1 MPVWH
6 DLTKPLRASDD
17 IMVIGITQ
25 EQHPQR
31 CELWAQWE
39 QVDWPILWDPFNL
52 TGSAAVPIAMAVD
65 EHGVV
70 QNMRLQPQKFEQ
82 QFKQDFLAKEFP
94 APKDL
99 TRRTAQHKHPQIQA
113 MLHSKLDGQQWQ
125 KALAVLKTEAA
136 PAAAKKAPQ
145 NAAHSAEQTAV
156 AWFRLGVAQ
165 RMRYDSSHAHADDFQ
180 NALQSWQ
187 QALKLNPGQYIWR
200 RRIQQWG
207 PKLDKPYPFYNW
219 VSQAQMQLKKRGLT
233 PIELPVPLAA
243 IASGGEEGAQPEAG
257 VPLDNNNRVAIESAL
272 AWQTPSPKN
281 ATKPVSTVRV
291 HLALRPDARHQVEWG
306 DDVGAVEIWLQPMN
320 GWQIEQNHLVLKA
333 EPQLPKRRLQ
343 KVSFEV
349 KRVQADANE
358 RVEAATKLQGTAY
371 YYICI
376 GADGECTYL
385 AQEFEIELAF
395 PAGS

>member
-1 MPVWH
+1 
-6 DLTKPLRASDD
+6 
-17 IMVIGITQ
+17 MVIGITQ

-99 TRRTAQHKHPQIQA
+99 TRRTALHADPQIQA
-113 MLHSKLDGQQWQ
+113 LLHSELNAQQWQ
-125 KALAVLKTEAA
+125 KALAGFKADTKPTAT
-136 PAAAKKAPQ
+136 KKMQHSDDQ
-145 NAAHSAEQTAV
+145 NAA
-156 AWFRLGVAQ
+156 AWFRLGVAH
-165 RMRYDSSHAHADDFQ
+165 RMRYDSTHAHADDFQ
-180 NALQSWQ
+180 IALQSWQ
-187 QALKLNPGQYIWR
+187 QALKLNPRQYIWR

-219 VSQAQMQLKKRGLT
+219 VSQAQMQIKKRGLT
-233 PIELPVPLAA
+233 PIELPVPLGAVA
-243 IASGGEEGAQPEAG
+243 ASGEDGAQPEAG
-257 VPLDNNNRVAIESAL
+257 VPRDQKARIAIESAL
-272 AWQTPSPKN
+272 AWQTPSPRNSK
-281 ATKPVSTVRV
+281 KPVSTARV
-291 HLALRPDARHQVEWG
+291 HLALRPDSKHQVEWG
-306 DDVGAVEIWLQPMN
+306 DDVGPVEIWLQPMY
-320 GWQIEQNHLVLKA
+320 GWQLEQNHLVLA
-333 EPQLPKRRLQ
+333 ADPRLPKQRLQ

-349 KRVQADANE
+349 KRDQAASANE
-358 RVEAATKLQGTAY
+358 LKPAATVLKGTAF
-371 YYICI
+371 YYICV

-385 AQEFEIELAF
+385 AQDFEIELTS